1 MATIEI
7 PNRIYIVLRDYRKEL
22 EAVLRVPCPN
32 LISDNDFIAIIKEW
46 LFQEKVGYQT
56 ISFKNGDHNI
66 RLSGGYEVVSEKFK
80 KDVIQ
85 FKLYRYVTKYNV
97 EEEEDLPF

>member
-1 MATIEI
+1 M
-7 PNRIYIVLRDYRKEL
+7 VLRDYRKEL

-32 LISDNDFIAIIKEW
+32 LISDSDFTTIIKEW

-56 ISFKNGDHNI
+56 ISFKNGDPDI
-66 RLSGGYEVVSEKFK
+66 RLSGNYEVVSEKYNEN
-80 KDVIQ
+80 VIQ
-85 FKLYRYVTKYNV
+85 FKLYKYVTKYNV